1 MIKLLEILIIL
12 LKHFQYSIKDIR
24 SYNELTTKEKEIISL
39 EMFEYLRK
47 LC

>member
-12 LKHFQYSIKDIR
+12 LKHFQYSIKDIK